1 MAIRRAV
8 VAFCILTGCA
18 SAPPV
23 APVAAEAL
31 QTERLAVTDQSL
43 TGFTAE
49 ARFELS
55 NTGDTPMQINAAT
68 YDLTMDGKPLTSGQ
82 LDLDQAA
89 SPGQLISLRV
99 PVTAE
104 VVHDAAE
111 LKALVARG
119 DTPIPLVMK
128 GTIRV
133 SQGGTQTE
141 LPYSRLGE
149 LRAPRLPKPTMN
161 DTALGR
167 TDQDVS
173 VSFYFGVENQNPFEI
188 KIKNISYHAELDGKE
203 VGTGTASIGDRIPAS
218 QTAEYPIQENVPN
231 FDRSKTE
238 VPYHFTGSVDLG
250 LVQVPIDLTG
260 TLKFEEKKSTHKKH
274 HKDED

>member
-1 MAIRRAV
+1 
-8 VAFCILTGCA
+8 
-18 SAPPV
+18 
-23 APVAAEAL
+23 
-31 QTERLAVTDQSL
+31 
-43 TGFTAE
+43 
-49 ARFELS
+49 
-55 NTGDTPMQINAAT
+55 
-68 YDLTMDGKPLTSGQ
+68 
-82 LDLDQAA
+82 
-89 SPGQLISLRV
+89 
-99 PVTAE
+99 

-111 LKALVARG
+111 LKALVGRG
-119 DTPIPLVMK
+119 DTPIALVMK
-128 GTIRV
+128 GSIKV

-149 LRAPRLPKPTMN
+149 LRAPRLPVPIMN

-188 KIKNISYHAELDGKE
+188 KIKNISYRAELDGKE

-218 QTAEYPIQENVPN
+218 QTAEYPIQESVTH

-250 LVQVPIDLTG
+250 LLQVPIDLTG

-274 HKDED
+274 HQSEE